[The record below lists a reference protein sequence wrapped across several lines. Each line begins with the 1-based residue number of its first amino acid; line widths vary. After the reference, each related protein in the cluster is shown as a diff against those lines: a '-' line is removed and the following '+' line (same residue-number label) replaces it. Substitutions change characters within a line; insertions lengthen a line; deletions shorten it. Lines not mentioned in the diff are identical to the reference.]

1 MEYLHTVLQH
11 LSPAYN
17 DKLYRYDKLKRSLE
31 FINYCM

>member
-17 DKLYRYDKLKRSLE
+17 DKLYRYEKLKLFLR
-31 FINYCM
+31 IN